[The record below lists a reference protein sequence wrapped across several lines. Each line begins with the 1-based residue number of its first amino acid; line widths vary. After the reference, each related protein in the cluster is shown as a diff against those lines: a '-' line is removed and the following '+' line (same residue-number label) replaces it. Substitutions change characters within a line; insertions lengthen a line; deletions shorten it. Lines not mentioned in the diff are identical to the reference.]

1 MKCVSDAVLTMK
13 YDEKKTIEINS
24 DEDSNILEILGDEK
38 KNLEENKKLKIDIQL
53 IRYGNITRSIFE
65 LTDVEKF
72 EHAKNLKLQ
81 FVDLYK
87 QKDFSKGVNILKEA
101 IGVIEKINKEN
112 TTEEMIKFKTSLL
125 LNECNCLNNLKE
137 YDQCV
142 KIGKEIIERDSKSL
156 KGYYYMGNAYA
167 YLDEFK
173 DATECYNKLYELM
186 ENKNDPGV
194 VALNDLINKRR
205 KAKEEAA
212 RRKFKAYFA
221 QKDK

>member
-1 MKCVSDAVLTMK
+1 MKCVSDTVLTMK

-24 DEDSNILEILGDEK
+24 DEDPNILEILGDEK
-38 KNLEENKKLKIDIQL
+38 KNLDENKQLKIDIQL
-53 IRYGNITRSIFE
+53 IRYGDIIRTIFE
-65 LTDVEKF
+65 LTDEEKF
-72 EHAKNLKLQ
+72 EHAKKLKLQ

-87 QKDFSKGVNILKEA
+87 QKDFSKGVTILKEA

-112 TTEEMIKFKTSLL
+112 TTEEITKFKNSLL

-137 YDQCV
+137 YDLCV
-142 KIGKEIIERDSKSL
+142 KIGKEIIQRDPKL
-156 KGYYYMGNAYA
+156 IKGYYYMGNAYA

-173 DATECYNKLYELM
+173 DATECYNKLYELI

-212 RRKFKAYFA
+212 RRKYKAYFA
-221 QKDK
+221 KKD